1 MNPAKSD
8 QLKAIFTPRS
18 VAVIGASAKP
28 QSLGRAVFANLL
40 FAGYNGCVYPVNS
53 KAKSILGVRAYPT
66 VLDVPDEVDLAV
78 VLVPAGFVPQVL
90 KDAGRKGV
98 KGAIVI
104 SAGFKEIGGGGIELE
119 RQLQSVAR
127 EYGMAVV
134 GPNCFGVINTD
145 PAVSLNATF
154 SRSFPLGGK
163 IAFISQSGAVGVAAL
178 EYAAA
183 EKIGFSKFIS
193 IGNKADIDE
202 NAVLEALADD
212 PETDVILLYLE
223 ALENPKEFVRLARRI
238 SEKKPILGVKSG
250 RTLEGAKAAAS
261 HTGALAGSDEVYD
274 SLFAQCGVLRVDT
287 LEELFRLGVAFAKQP
302 LPRGHRVAI
311 VTNAG
316 GPGIMATDN
325 SVRYGLELASLD
337 PKTKSILMAD
347 LPPTVSLN
355 NPIDLIGDADESRY
369 QLAMQAVLADD
380 NVDGVIV
387 ICVPQMLTNLEA
399 TSKAIAQQ
407 ARFSNKPVFAVYMA
421 TGNIEDSLKILED
434 AQIPHYRFPEDA
446 ARALSAMARYFHWQS
461 RPRTQVRH
469 FDNIDR
475 EKVRAV
481 LAKAKKARRKFLPEP
496 EAHAVLEAYGFPIL
510 RSKMVRD
517 AAEAVA
523 AACEIGFPVVL
534 KIVSPDIV
542 HKVDVGGVRLNLE
555 SETEVRDAYAELLQ
569 QVTSAKNDVEIWGV
583 LVQEMVRGGK
593 ETILGMKR
601 DPHFGALLMF
611 GLGGIYVEVLKDVTF
626 RIAPIRELGAKN
638 MIENIKGIKL
648 LMGYRGEPAS
658 DLDAIAE
665 SLLRLSQLVT
675 DFPEIE
681 EMDINPLIVL
691 PAGSGARV
699 VDARILIADEQ
710 APTVPDFPERGV
722 SEIAQQ

>member
-287 LEELFRLGVAFAKQP
+287 LEELFRLGMAFAKQP

-469 FDNIDR
+469 FEDIDR

-523 AACEIGFPVVL
+523 AAREIGFPVVL

>member
-287 LEELFRLGVAFAKQP
+287 LEELFRLGMAFAKQP

-469 FDNIDR
+469 FEDIDR

-481 LAKAKKARRKFLPEP
+481 LAKAKKERRKFLPEP

-517 AAEAVA
+517 AAEGVA

>member
-1 MNPAKSD
+1 VTKFEQMKS
-8 QLKAIFTPRS
+8 IFAPRS

-40 FAGYNGCVYPVNS
+40 FAGYSGCVYPVNS
-53 KAKSILGVRAYPT
+53 KTKSVLGVRAYPT
-66 VLDVPDEVDLAV
+66 VLDVPDDVDLAV

-90 KDAGRKGV
+90 KDAGRKGC

-104 SAGFKEIGGGGIELE
+104 SAGFKEIGGSGIELE
-119 RQLQSVAR
+119 HQLQAVVQ

-145 PAVSLNATF
+145 RVVSLNATF

-193 IGNKADIDE
+193 IGNKADLNE
-202 NAVLEALADD
+202 NDVLEALEDD

-223 ALENPKEFVRLARRI
+223 ALENPREFVRLARRI
-238 SEKKPILGVKSG
+238 SEKKTILGVKSG

-274 SLFAQCGVLRVDT
+274 SLFTQCGVLRVDT
-287 LEELFRLGVAFAKQP
+287 LEELFRLGMAFAKQP
-302 LPRGHRVAI
+302 LPRGNRVAI

-325 SVRYGLELASLD
+325 SVRHGLELANLD
-337 PKTKSILMAD
+337 SKTKSILMAD

-369 QLAMQAVLADD
+369 QLAMQAVLSDD

-407 ARFSNKPVFAVYMA
+407 ARFSSKPVFSVYMA

-434 AQIPHYRFPEDA
+434 AQIPNYRFPEDA
-446 ARALSAMARYFHWQS
+446 ARALSAMAQHFHWRS
-461 RPRTQVRH
+461 RPRTEYKHFEDVRK
-469 FDNIDR
+469 
-475 EKVRAV
+475 EKVQEI
-481 LAKAKKARRKFLPEP
+481 LIKAKKEHRRFLPEP
-496 EAHAVLEAYGFPIL
+496 EAHAVLQAYGFPML
-510 RSKMVRD
+510 RSKLVRD
-517 AAEAVA
+517 DVAAVA
-523 AACEIGFPVVL
+523 AAKEIGFPVAL

-542 HKVDVGGVRLNLE
+542 HKVDVGGVKLNLE
-555 SETEVRDAYAELLQ
+555 SEVDVRDAYSELIQ
-569 QVTSAKNDVEIWGV
+569 QVTSAKENIQIWGV

-626 RIAPIRELGAKN
+626 RIAPIRELGAHL
-638 MIENIKGIKL
+638 MIENIKSIKL
-648 LMGYRGEPAS
+648 LKGYRGEPPS
-658 DLDAIAE
+658 DLEAIAQ

-699 VDARILIADEQ
+699 VDARILIGENQ
-710 APTVPDFPERGV
+710 
-722 SEIAQQ
+722 

>member
-1 MNPAKSD
+1 MNISKSE
-8 QLKAIFTPRS
+8 QLKTIFAPRS

-40 FAGYNGCVYPVNS
+40 FAGYSGCVYPVNS
-53 KAKSILGVRAYPT
+53 KTKSVLGVRAYPT

-90 KDAGRKGV
+90 KDAGRKGCR
-98 KGAIVI
+98 GAIVI
-104 SAGFKEIGGGGIELE
+104 SAGFKEIGGSGVELE
-119 RQLQSVAR
+119 RQLQAVAQ
-127 EYGMAVV
+127 EYGIAVV

-145 PAVSLNATF
+145 PSVSLNATF
-154 SRSFPLGGK
+154 SRSFPMGGK
-163 IAFISQSGAVGVAAL
+163 IAFISQSGAIGVAAL

-193 IGNKADIDE
+193 IGNKADLDE

-223 ALENPKEFVRLARRI
+223 ALEDPKEFVRLARRI

-274 SLFAQCGVLRVDT
+274 SLFSQCGVLRVDT
-287 LEELFRLGVAFAKQP
+287 LEELFRLGMAFAKQP
-302 LPRGHRVAI
+302 LPRGNRVAI

-325 SVRYGLELASLD
+325 SVRYGLELARIS
-337 PKTKSILMAD
+337 PKTKSILTAD
-347 LPPTVSLN
+347 LPATVSLN

-369 QLAMQAVLADD
+369 QLAMQAVLSDD

-421 TGNIEDSLKILED
+421 TGDIEDSLQILEE
-434 AQIPHYRFPEDA
+434 AQIPHYRFPEDS
-446 ARALSAMARYFHWQS
+446 ARALSAMARYFHWRS
-461 RPRTQVRH
+461 RPRTEYKH
-469 FDNIDR
+469 FEDIQQEKAR
-475 EKVRAV
+475 EI
-481 LAKAKKARRKFLPEP
+481 LMKAKKEHRRFLPEP
-496 EAHAVLEAYGFPIL
+496 EAHAVLQAYGFPML

-517 AAEAVA
+517 ASEAVA
-523 AACEIGFPVVL
+523 AAREIGFPVVL

-555 SETEVRDAYAELLQ
+555 SETDVRDAYGELLH
-569 QVTSAKNDVEIWGV
+569 QVKAAKENVEIWGV

-626 RIAPIRELGAKN
+626 RIAPIRELGARH

-648 LMGYRGEPAS
+648 LMGYRGEPPS
-658 DLDAIAE
+658 DLDAIAQ

-691 PAGSGARV
+691 PEGSGARV
-699 VDARILIADEQ
+699 VDARILITID
-710 APTVPDFPERGV
+710 
-722 SEIAQQ
+722 

>member
-1 MNPAKSD
+1 MNTPKYEK
-8 QLKAIFTPRS
+8 LKTIFAPRS

-40 FAGYNGCVYPVNS
+40 FAGYDGCVYPVNT
-53 KAKSILGVRAYPT
+53 KAKNVLGVRAYPT
-66 VLDVPDEVDLAV
+66 VMDVPDEVDLAV

-90 KDAGRKGV
+90 KDAGRKGC

-104 SAGFKEIGGGGIELE
+104 SAGFKEIGGSGIELE
-119 RQLQSVAR
+119 HQLQAVAH

-154 SRSFPLGGK
+154 SRSFPLGGN

-178 EYAAA
+178 EYAAG

-193 IGNKADIDE
+193 VGNKADIYE
-202 NAVLEALADD
+202 NDVLEALADD
-212 PETDVILLYLE
+212 PATDVILLYIE
-223 ALENPKEFVRLARRI
+223 ALENPKEFVNLAQRI

-250 RTLEGAKAAAS
+250 RTREGAKAAAS
-261 HTGALAGSDEVYD
+261 HTGALSGSDEVYD

-287 LEELFRLGVAFAKQP
+287 LEDLFRFGMAFAHQP
-302 LPRGHRVAI
+302 LPRGRRVAI

-325 SVRYGLELASLD
+325 SIRHGLELAKLD
-337 PKTKSILMAD
+337 AKTKSILSSD
-347 LPPTVSLN
+347 LPSSVSLN
-355 NPIDLIGDADESRY
+355 NPIDLVGDADESRY
-369 QLAMQAVLADD
+369 QLAMQAVLTDD
-380 NVDGVIV
+380 NVDGVIA

-399 TSKAIAQQ
+399 TSKVIVQQ
-407 ARFSNKPVFAVYMA
+407 ARFSSKPVFCVYMA
-421 TGNIEDSLKILED
+421 TGDIEGPLKILED

-446 ARALSAMARYFHWQS
+446 ARALAAMGRYVQWRR
-461 RPRTQVRH
+461 RPRTEIKH
-469 FDNIDR
+469 FDDVHPETVR
-475 EKVRAV
+475 EILK
-481 LAKAKKARRKFLPEP
+481 KAKEEKRKFLPEP
-496 EAHAVLEAYGFPIL
+496 EAHAVLRAYGLPML
-510 RSKMVRD
+510 RSRLVRNET
-517 AAEAVA
+517 EAVA
-523 AACEIGFPVVL
+523 AALEIGFPVVL
-534 KIVSPDIV
+534 KIVSPDIL
-542 HKVDVGGVRLNLE
+542 HKVDVGGVKLNLE
-555 SETEVRDAYAELLQ
+555 SEDEVKKAYTELLQ
-569 QVTSAKNDVEIWGV
+569 QVQSAKEGVDIWGV

-611 GLGGIYVEVLKDVTF
+611 GLGGIYVEVLRDVTF
-626 RIAPIRELGAKN
+626 RIAPIRPLGARN
-638 MIENIKGIKL
+638 MIENIKAIKL
-648 LMGYRGEPAS
+648 LMGYRGEPPS
-658 DLDAIAE
+658 DIDAIAQ

-691 PAGSGARV
+691 PEGSGARV
-699 VDARILIADEQ
+699 VDARILIAEEH
-710 APTVPDFPERGV
+710 PHTTSVFPE
-722 SEIAQQ
+722 QQLETV

>member
-1 MNPAKSD
+1 MHPEKSD
-8 QLKAIFTPRS
+8 QLKAIFAPHS

-98 KGAIVI
+98 RGAIVI

-127 EYGMAVV
+127 EYGIAVV

-287 LEELFRLGVAFAKQP
+287 LEELFRLGMAFAKQP
-302 LPRGHRVAI
+302 LPRGRRVAI

-337 PKTKSILMAD
+337 PKTKSILMAA

-469 FDNIDR
+469 FEDIDP

-481 LAKAKKARRKFLPEP
+481 LAKAKKERRKFLPEP

-510 RSKMVRD
+510 HSKMVRD

-523 AACEIGFPVVL
+523 AAREIGFPVVL

-665 SLLRLSQLVT
+665 SLSRLSQLVT

-710 APTVPDFPERGV
+710 EH
-722 SEIAQQ
+722 SK

>member
-287 LEELFRLGVAFAKQP
+287 LEELFRLGMAFAKQP

>member
-8 QLKAIFTPRS
+8 QLKAIFAPRS

-302 LPRGHRVAI
+302 LPRGRRVAI

-469 FDNIDR
+469 LENIDR
-475 EKVRAV
+475 EKVRAI

-496 EAHAVLEAYGFPIL
+496 EAHAVLEAYGFPML

-569 QVTSAKNDVEIWGV
+569 RVTSAKNDVEIWGV

>member
-1 MNPAKSD
+1 MIVTKSE
-8 QLKAIFTPRS
+8 QMKAIFAPRS
-18 VAVIGASAKP
+18 VAVIGASAKS
-28 QSLGRAVFANLL
+28 QSLGRVVFANLL
-40 FAGYNGCVYPVNS
+40 FAGYSGCVYPVNS
-53 KAKSILGVRAYPT
+53 KTKSVLGVRAYPT
-66 VLDVPDEVDLAV
+66 VLDVPDDVDLAV

-90 KDAGRKGV
+90 KDAGHKGC

-104 SAGFKEIGGGGIELE
+104 SAGFKEIGGSGIELE
-119 RQLQSVAR
+119 HQLQAVAR

-145 PAVSLNATF
+145 KAVSLNATF
-154 SRSFPLGGK
+154 SRNFPLRGK
-163 IAFISQSGAVGVAAL
+163 IAFISQSGAIGVAAL

-193 IGNKADIDE
+193 IGNKADLNE
-202 NAVLEALADD
+202 NDVLEALEDD
-212 PETDVILLYLE
+212 PETEVILLYLE

-274 SLFAQCGVLRVDT
+274 SLFTQCGVLRVDT
-287 LEELFRLGVAFAKQP
+287 LEELFRLGMAFAKQP
-302 LPRGHRVAI
+302 LPRGNRVAI

-325 SVRYGLELASLD
+325 SVRHGLELAKLSS
-337 PKTKSILMAD
+337 KTKSILRAD
-347 LPPTVSLN
+347 LPPTVSLD

-369 QLAMQAVLADD
+369 QLAMQAVLSDD
-380 NVDGVIV
+380 NVDAVIV

-407 ARFSNKPVFAVYMA
+407 ARFSNKPVFSVYMA
-421 TGNIEDSLKILED
+421 TGNIEDSLKILEE
-434 AQIPHYRFPEDA
+434 AQIPNYRFPEDA
-446 ARALSAMARYFHWQS
+446 ARALSAMARHFHWRS
-461 RPRTQVRH
+461 RPRTEYKQFEDVQK
-469 FDNIDR
+469 
-475 EKVRAV
+475 EKVQEI
-481 LAKAKKARRKFLPEP
+481 LAKAKKEGRKFLPEP
-496 EAHAVLEAYGFPIL
+496 EAHAVLQAYGLPML
-510 RSKMVRD
+510 RSKLVRD
-517 AAEAVA
+517 AAEAAMA
-523 AACEIGFPVVL
+523 AKEIGFPVVL

-555 SETEVRDAYAELLQ
+555 SETEVRDAYGDLMQ
-569 QVTSAKNDVEIWGV
+569 QVTSTKQNIQIWGV

-626 RIAPIRELGAKN
+626 RIAPIRVLGAHL

-648 LMGYRGEPAS
+648 LMGYRGEPPS
-658 DLDAIAE
+658 DLEAIAQ

-691 PAGSGARV
+691 PKGSGARV
-699 VDARILIADEQ
+699 VDARILIGENG
-710 APTVPDFPERGV
+710 ERKVLGA
-722 SEIAQQ
+722 AQK